1 MSNLDDTPTHIHRSR
16 KRRWSKKERMIM
28 SIRRAEA
35 STREVTLPTPPW
47 MNRDRTERGDYDS
60 DIVAQFGSAID

>member
-16 KRRWSKKERMIM
+16 KRRWSKKERMVM

-35 STREVTLPTPPW
+35 SKREVTLSTPPW
-47 MNRDRTERGDYDS
+47 AEVDRTERGDCDG